1 LGLIC
6 LFFVHRYLRW
16 FFSRSNVLKKKKK
29 KKKKKTR
36 IVMMM
41 MMTTTTRVLAMAER
55 LGFSVFLFC
64 SFHSCYHRRG
74 GGRIF

>member
-6 LFFVHRYLRW
+6 LFVVPRHRRW
-16 FFSRSNVLKKKKK
+16 FVSRSNVLKKKKK
-29 KKKKKTR
+29 KRTR

-41 MMTTTTRVLAMAER
+41 MMMSRVLAMAER

-64 SFHSCYHRRG
+64 SFHSSYHG
-74 GGRIF
+74 GGDGRIF